1 MKKSYDFRWVSIRG
15 ENGRKWS
22 IRLKAKLDTG
32 AKRSSI
38 DLSLAEALELEK
50 VGEITVKNAMG
61 KQVRP
66 LFKSRIRI
74 GRKTYY
80 VEITG
85 ADRSN
90 LKCPMI
96 LGKELLDSID
106 ESGLKSSK
114 PKDDYPVFH

>member
-1 MKKSYDFRWVSIRG
+1 MTKSYDFRWVSVHG

-22 IRLKAKLDTG
+22 IKIKAKLDTG

-38 DLSLAEALELEK
+38 DIALARSLELEQI
-50 VGEITVKNAMG
+50 GEVTVRNAMG
-61 KQVRP
+61 KQTRP
-66 LFKSRIRI
+66 LFKSRVRI
-74 GRKTYY
+74 GRKTYS

-85 ADRSN
+85 ADRSH

-96 LGKELLDSID
+96 IGKELLDSID
-106 ESGLKSSK
+106 DSGLKSSK